1 MYEILW
7 SSKMSTHLRVGLL
20 QMNCEHPKEQNLA
33 QAAELI
39 GQAARAGAQ
48 IVCLPEQFA
57 LPWFPVEQDETKRA
71 WAETEGGPIYQAMQ
85 SLAIRYQVGIIASL
99 YERAG
104 ERLFSAAYL
113 IGPDGTLVGK
123 YRKNHIP
130 NHPGWYEAYYYGGG
144 DLGFPAWKFAG
155 VKVGAQVC
163 YDNAFPEGSRLLAL
177 AGCQVIFAPRATGA
191 HTPPRWRT
199 ILGAN
204 AAANGCFVVTVNR
217 TGPFGPDPLYCW
229 GGDSAVY
236 APDGSVIA
244 AAQHENEALVV
255 DLDMAKIAEQQVE
268 WPLLKVRRPEIYAD
282 LTKQAPA

>member
-1 MYEILW
+1 
-7 SSKMSTHLRVGLL
+7 MSMHLRVGLL
-20 QMNCEHPKEQNLA
+20 QMNCEHAKEQNLA

-39 GQAARAGAQ
+39 SQAAQASAQ

-57 LPWFPVEQDETKRA
+57 LPWFPLEQDAAKHA
-71 WAETEGGPIYQAMQ
+71 WAEPEGGPIYQAMQ
-85 SLAIRYQVGIIASL
+85 ALAVKHHVGILASL
-99 YERAG
+99 YERAD
-104 ERLFSAAYL
+104 EQLFSAVYL
-113 IGPDGTLVGK
+113 LGPDGLLVGK

-130 NHPGWYEAYYYGGG
+130 DHPGWYEAYYYGAG
-144 DLGFPAWKFAG
+144 DLGFPVWEFAG
-155 VKVGAQVC
+155 VKVGIQVC

-191 HTPPRWRT
+191 HTLPRWRT

-217 TGPFGPDPLYCW
+217 TGQFGPDPQYRW
-229 GGDSAVY
+229 GGDSAAY

-255 DLDMAKIAEQQVE
+255 DLDMAHVAEQQTE
-268 WPLLKVRRPEIYAD
+268 WPLLKVRRPEIYVN
-282 LTKQAPA
+282 LTKPISA